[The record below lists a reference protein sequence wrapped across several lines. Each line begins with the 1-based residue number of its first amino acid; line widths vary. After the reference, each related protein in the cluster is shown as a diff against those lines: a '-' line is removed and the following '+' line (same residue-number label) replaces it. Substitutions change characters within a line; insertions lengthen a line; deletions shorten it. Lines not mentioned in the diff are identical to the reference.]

1 MEISKE
7 DLDKTARNYHQQDI
21 LDDKHI
27 EATCQ
32 RYTFDWVFRHIRSGD
47 RVLEMG
53 YGDGLFSAALEAA
66 QLEYEIVE
74 GAISLVSA
82 IRSKYPKAKVW
93 HSLFEEFEP
102 DQTFDVILCTHV
114 LEHITDPIA
123 LLQRMK
129 TWLNPGGRIVII
141 VPNRDSLHRQL
152 AVLMGLQPTRETLGS
167 RDHLVGHVRVYNFEM
182 LISDVEQAGLR
193 VSDKAGFF
201 LKLLPNSMM
210 LSFSDTLLDALN
222 RISPDMPPEMLANI
236 GVIAEWD

>member
-7 DLDKTARNYHQQDI
+7 ELDKTAQNYHQQDV

-32 RYTFDWVFRHIRSGD
+32 RYTFAWVFRHIQSGD

-53 YGDGLFSAALEAA
+53 YGDGLFTEALHAA
-66 QLEYEIVE
+66 QLEFEVVE
-74 GAISLVSA
+74 GAERLVSD
-82 IRSKYPKAKVW
+82 IRTKYPKLKVW
-93 HSLFEEFEP
+93 HELFEAFQPEQKFN
-102 DQTFDVILCTHV
+102 VVLCTHV
-114 LEHITDPIA
+114 LEHILDPVA

-129 TWLNPGGRIVII
+129 TWLLPGGRLVII

-152 AVLMGLQPTRETLGS
+152 AVLMGLQPTRETLGA

-182 LISDVEQAGLR
+182 LISDVEQAGFK

-210 LSFSDTLLDALN
+210 LTFSDSLLQALN
-222 RISPDMPPEMLANI
+222 RISPEMPPEMLANI
-236 GVIAEWD
+236 GIIAELE